1 MRPDRIRLLKFVTLF
16 GTGGTE
22 RQFVN
27 LGLALDPG
35 RFDLRFGCLRRWGE
49 LLEEVERPRLPVVE
63 YRIRSLRRPHTIWE
77 QLRLA
82 RDLRRERID
91 IVHTYNF
98 YANVFAIPA
107 ARLARVPVVVASIR
121 DMGAYL
127 TPVKK
132 HVQRF
137 VCRWADCVLVNG
149 EAVRQWLVAE
159 RFEPAKIAVIRNGI
173 DLSRFRGKANGG
185 AVRDALRVPR
195 DVPLVAVVAR
205 LHPLKGIEYF
215 LEAAAIVA
223 RRFPDAR
230 FLLVGDAFTIRN
242 DAIVSDVAYRRE
254 LERRA
259 SRLGL
264 DGRVVFTGSRL
275 DVPELLSEVAVSV
288 LPSLSEGLPNA
299 VLESM
304 AAGVPVVA
312 TRVGG
317 TPEAVEDG
325 VTGLLVPPRDAEAL
339 TRAISSLLENPDL
352 AARVGA
358 TGRERVTAHFS
369 LERMVRET
377 ESLYARLLASGSPN

>member
-63 YRIRSLRRPHTIWE
+63 YRIRSLRRPHTIRE

-127 TPVKK
+127 TPAKK

-137 VCRWADCVLVNG
+137 VCRLADCVLVNG

-317 TPEAVEDG
+317 SPEAVEDG